1 MLYVKINELNNL
13 MSKCDLF
20 DESNVYIRLIYD
32 NQINQTTIKYVD
44 DILVWNEQF
53 LFDYTDADTLTIEIY
68 NYDNFN
74 DDPLLATSV
83 IVVGR
88 SEIIEINTQYLRLSI
103 GNIFH
108 KYQNE
113 VLIFKDIIQ
122 NKIDENNK
130 LRYKLKQIND
140 ISII

>member
-113 VLIFKDIIQ
+113 VLIFKDIIK